1 MGNSQLVVHTHIS
14 PNRTS
19 PRTSTIDTITIHC
32 MAGNLT
38 IETCGNLFS
47 RESVQAS
54 SNYGIGS
61 DGRIAMYV
69 EECDRSWAS
78 SNRAND
84 HRAVTIEVANDG
96 GAPDWHVS
104 DAALES
110 LIKLC
115 ADICQRN
122 NIKKLLWAGEKE
134 LIGQINLQN
143 MTVHRWFAAK
153 ACPGDYL
160 YKLHPYIAE
169 QVNALIEKTTGNY
182 EGIQAS
188 ELTGLSNEDVIKKVA
203 PVFTADQKASGVLA
217 CVSLAQFILESG
229 YGHSELALNANNFFG
244 MKKEL
249 SGNNWP
255 HSTWDGTS
263 VYTKETQEQNPDGTY
278 RTITAEFRKYA
289 CLERSVRDHS
299 GYLLGAKN
307 GDAYRYPDIG
317 SITEYRKAFQVIKDG
332 GYATASD
339 YVDKLC
345 GIVEQYNLTQYNVPI
360 DTPETPQTNAKYY
373 RVRKSWADANSQVGA
388 FTSLTNAKT
397 CADANSGYIVFD
409 WDGNQVYPEPQSTS
423 QFPSCPFLVEVLIS
437 DLNYRSEPC
446 MGKNVRGMTGKG
458 TFTITEVKNG
468 WGKLKSGAGWIWLG
482 NANYCTIKGHATQ
495 METPKPVVPQK
506 KTNEQIAT
514 EIWTGKGNWGT
525 GDTRKKR
532 LEAAGYSYDA
542 VQAAIKKMYY

>member
-188 ELTGLSNEDVIKKVA
+188 ELTGLSNEDIIKKVA
-203 PVFTADQKASGVLA
+203 SVFTADQKASGVLA

-307 GDAYRYPDIG
+307 GDAYRYPNIG

-397 CADANSGYIVFD
+397 CADSNSGYIVFD

-423 QFPSCPFLVEVLIS
+423 QFPACPFLVEVLIS

-532 LEAAGYSYDA
+532 LEAAGYNYDA

>member
-1 MGNSQLVVHTHIS
+1 MGNSQLVIHTHIS

-38 IETCGNLFS
+38 VETCGNLFS

-122 NIKKLLWAGEKE
+122 NIKKLLWAGEEE

-160 YKLHPYIAE
+160 YKLHSYIAE

-182 EGIQAS
+182 EGIHAS

-278 RTITAEFRKYA
+278 KTITAEFRKYA
-289 CLERSVRDHS
+289 CLERSIRDHS

-317 SITEYRKAFQVIKDG
+317 CITEYRKAFQVIKDG

-345 GIVEQYNLTQYNVPI
+345 SIVEQYNLTQYNVPI

-373 RVRKSWADANSQVGA
+373 RVRKSWTDANSQVGA

-423 QFPSCPFLVEVLIS
+423 QFPACPFLVEVLIS

-495 METPKPVVPQK
+495 METPKPVTPQK

-514 EIWTGKGNWGT
+514 EIWTGRGNWGT

-532 LEAAGYSYDA
+532 LEAAGYNYDA
-542 VQAAIKKMYY
+542 VQAAIKKLYY

>member
-38 IETCGNLFS
+38 VETCGNLFS

-122 NIKKLLWAGEKE
+122 NIKKLLWAGEEE

-160 YKLHPYIAE
+160 YKLHSYIAE

-188 ELTGLSNEDVIKKVA
+188 ELIGLSNEDVIKKVA

-278 RTITAEFRKYA
+278 KTITAEFRKYA

-307 GDAYRYPDIG
+307 GDAYRYQDIG

-345 GIVEQYNLTQYNVPI
+345 GIVEQYNLIQYNVPI

-373 RVRKSWADANSQVGA
+373 RVRKSWADANSQVSA

-423 QFPSCPFLVEVLIS
+423 QFPACPFLVEVLIS

-482 NANYCTIKGHATQ
+482 NANYCTIKGRATQ

-506 KTNEQIAT
+506 KTNEQIAK

-542 VQAAIKKMYY
+542 VQAAIKKLYY

>member
-38 IETCGNLFS
+38 VETCGNLFS
-47 RESVQAS
+47 RESVEAS

-78 SNRAND
+78 SSRAND

-122 NIKKLLWAGEKE
+122 NIKKLLWVGEKE

-169 QVNALIEKTTGNY
+169 QINALIEKTTGNY

-188 ELTGLSNEDVIKKVA
+188 ELTSLSNEDVIKKVA

-249 SGNNWP
+249 SGNSWP

-263 VYTKETQEQNPDGTY
+263 IYTKETQEQNPDGTY
-278 RTITAEFRKYA
+278 KTITAEFRKYA

-317 SITEYRKAFQVIKDG
+317 CITEYRKAFQVIKDG

-345 GIVEQYNLTQYNVPI
+345 SVVEQYNLTQYNVPV
-360 DTPETPQTNAKYY
+360 DTPETPQTDAKYY

-397 CADANSGYIVFD
+397 CADANSGYTVFD

-423 QFPSCPFLVEVLIS
+423 QFPACPFLVEVLIS

-482 NANYCTIKGHATQ
+482 NANYCTIKGHAIQ
-495 METPKPVVPQK
+495 METPKPVVSQK

-532 LEAAGYSYDA
+532 LEAAGYNYDA